1 MIVYQWPFEIAAGI
15 YRAGLYSM
23 LIGREP
29 VNPLHCDLCRACG
42 TGREPTAQQ
51 KAVAGVEV
59 GDGLLQAG
67 MVRSPVRLSPT
78 MTSCPPRRASTVGG
92 EPSEALAQGDVVHSQ
107 GRWGIRRPWRMCS
120 TSMQRRLIRKDLWF
134 ASTRGHHSNGDGI
147 MPLPTEIG
155 R

>member
-67 MVRSPVRLSPT
+67 MVRSPVRLSPHR
-78 MTSCPPRRASTVGG
+78 MNK
-92 EPSEALAQGDVVHSQ
+92 ALACREKQLEVDRRSALVISVRG
-107 GRWGIRRPWRMCS
+107 GI
-120 TSMQRRLIRKDLWF
+120 
-134 ASTRGHHSNGDGI
+134 
-147 MPLPTEIG
+147 
-155 R
+155 